1 MKGFERREGSDR
13 PVRIA
18 HVVGKMLGGGLEATV
33 MNYYRRI
40 DRSVVQYD
48 FIVDEDSALI
58 PEEIEQ
64 LGGRVILVPPYQRQ
78 MEYQKKLYQ
87 IFKENQYPIVIS
99 HLNTLSVFPLFAA
112 WRAKTA
118 IRIAHNHS
126 TAGKGEW
133 KKNLLKYS
141 LRPFAKVF
149 PTHLCACTRYA
160 GEWLF
165 GKKAVNAGKVTVWQ
179 NSVEIGRFGYDEG
192 RREAVRKALGLED
205 RFVVGHAGRFI
216 HQKNHEFI
224 VDIFERVHQK
234 NNNAVLLLIGNGELA
249 PKIRDKVKG
258 LGLEDS
264 VLFLGIRSD
273 IADLYQAMDVFVMP
287 SFYEGLGMVAVE
299 AQIAGMPVLCADTI
313 PPEAKICGNMKY
325 LSLNDSAEIWAN
337 EVLKYEKGF
346 ERVSMVPAAA
356 EAGYDIQT
364 AARKMTEWYKQLLKI
379 DE

>member
-1 MKGFERREGSDR
+1 MNGFEKRERSDG

-48 FIVDEDSALI
+48 FIVDDDSSLI

-87 IFKENQYPIVIS
+87 VFKENQYPIVIS
-99 HLNTLSVFPLFAA
+99 HMNTLSVFPLFAA
-112 WRAKTA
+112 WRAKVP

-149 PTHLCACTRYA
+149 PTHLCACTKFA

-179 NSVEIGRFGYDEG
+179 NSVEIGRFGYDED
-192 RREAVRKALGLED
+192 RREAVRKALGIED
-205 RFVVGHAGRFI
+205 RFVIGHAGRFI

-224 VDIFERVHQK
+224 VDVFEKVHQR
-234 NNNAVLLLIGNGELA
+234 NENAVLLLIGNGELA
-249 PKIRDKVKG
+249 PMIKEKVKR
-258 LGLEDS
+258 LGLENS

-313 PPEAKICGNMKY
+313 PTEAKICDNMKY
-325 LSLNDSAEIWAN
+325 LSLNDSAETWAD
-337 EVLKYEKGF
+337 EALKYENGF
-346 ERVSMVPAAA
+346 ERVSMVSAAA
-356 EAGYDIQT
+356 DAGYDIQT
-364 AARKMTEWYKQLLKI
+364 AAPKMTGWYKQLLKI